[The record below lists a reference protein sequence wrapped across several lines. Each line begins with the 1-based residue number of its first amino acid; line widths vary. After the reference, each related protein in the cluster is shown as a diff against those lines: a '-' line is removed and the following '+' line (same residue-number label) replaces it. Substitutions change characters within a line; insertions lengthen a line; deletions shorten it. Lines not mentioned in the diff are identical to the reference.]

1 MARQQLPPQIKKI
14 ELGRIE
20 RGKPV
25 IRYQLTVDVGVDPET
40 GKRKQI
46 RKRFPTESAARDELA
61 RIQAT
66 VKAGTYVHDHTV
78 TVAEVIDNYLTSKH
92 ALKPSTATGYRVSLA
107 PIRQQLGDVPAQKL
121 TRRHLD
127 DLIAVLRA
135 GELPTETGTPRKPW
149 KARTVNQMLTVFS
162 AALDNLVKEGTLVRN
177 VAALIDKLPDERE
190 ETETWSEDEVERFL
204 LECRDDPYAHAWYL
218 ALSGLRRGEICG
230 LKWEDIDLD
239 AKTLKITRARV
250 SHGKTISEGTT
261 KSKRSRRTLPLPD
274 DLVRQLRAARKR
286 QAADRLLLGEA
297 WTDSGYVIVDRAGQP
312 LSPGALSS
320 RWVHA
325 VRRAKVTQIRL
336 HDARHTCATLMH
348 LRNVPIAVIAA
359 WLGHASAAFTLSRY
373 AHSQD
378 PAMAAAA
385 QFSPVV
391 ITRDNSAAGD
401 GR

>member
-61 RIQAT
+61 RVQAT
-66 VKAGTYVHDHTV
+66 VKAGTYIHDRGV

-92 ALKPSTATGYRVSLA
+92 ALKPSTASGYKVSLA
-107 PIRQQLGDVPAQKL
+107 PIRQQLGDVPVQKL

-127 DLIAVLRA
+127 ELIAVLRA

-230 LKWEDIDLD
+230 LKWDDIDLE
-239 AKTLKITRARV
+239 AKTLTIVRARV
-250 SHGKTISEGTT
+250 THGKVTSEGTP

-274 DLVRQLRAARKR
+274 DLVRQLKAARKR

-297 WTDSGYVIVDRAGQP
+297 WTDSGYVIVDQAGQP

-325 VRRAKVTQIRL
+325 VERAKVTQIRL

-391 ITRDNSAAGD
+391 TTRDNSASGD
-401 GR
+401 SR